1 MEAAERVRRLAD
13 WGLHVV
19 CESEALERHI
29 EDLSER
35 RITAISHGSELLVS
49 SAGMQNKRHFECGVC
64 RQLGRLPDP
73 RHHAALVMLDRRKSI
88 QAPWAS
94 PTVFHQA

>member
-1 MEAAERVRRLAD
+1 MMLVETSDDFVRVECGRCEAHHVLTAAEY
-13 WGLHVV
+13 
-19 CESEALERHI
+19 
-29 EDLSER
+29 
-35 RITAISHGSELLVS
+35 

-64 RQLGRLPDP
+64 RQLGRLPDR

-94 PTVFHQA
+94 PTLFHQA